1 MAITKLQPFNLDTTA
16 NYTLGNVTATNAN
29 LSNLSVSGVVRT
41 DLIPIGNGV
50 QSLGNATNKWSNLY
64 LTGNTI
70 YLGNATISSNATT
83 IVLTNP
89 DGGQT
94 VFAGNTGN
102 SDISGQTLSITG
114 NARLGNIISSGGNI
128 TGANVISA
136 NLLTGT
142 LTTGSQ
148 PNLTSHGT
156 LTSLSVSG
164 TSNLGAVG
172 NVTITG
178 GSSGQVLSTNGSGG
192 LSFISVSSS
201 GVSNGNSN
209 VNIATANGNVTITS
223 AGNTTVTVTGTG
235 ANVSGTL
242 SVSGNA
248 TIGNIISSGSGGNI
262 TGANVISANTFSASG
277 NITANFYIGNGSQLT
292 GLSTAGVSN
301 GNSNV
306 NIATA
311 NGNVTIA
318 AVGNTVLT
326 VTGTGANVSGTLSVS
341 GNASFA
347 NLTSNGTG
355 GNISGAN
362 VISANTVSVSGN
374 ATIGNI
380 ISSGSG
386 GNITGAN
393 VISANLLTGT
403 LTTAAQPNI
412 TSTGT
417 LASLSVTGNGAFG
430 NVSATTFTG
439 ALSGAAT
446 SATTAGTVTTA
457 AQPNITSTGTLAS
470 LSVSGTSNLGAVG
483 NVTITGGSSGQVLS
497 TNGSGGLSFISVSS
511 SGVSNGNS
519 NVNIATS
526 GGNVTTSVNGNANI
540 LVVTGTGA
548 NVAGTLSVSG
558 NASFANLTSNG
569 TGGNITGANVISANT
584 ISVSGNATIGNIVS
598 SGSGGNI
605 TGANLISANLFT
617 GTLTT
622 AAQPNITS
630 VGTLASLSVTGNGVF
645 GNVNAGNLLTAN
657 YSTAV
662 ITTGA
667 QPNITS
673 VGTLASLS
681 VSGNV
686 TAGNLI
692 GPHANGNSNVNIATA
707 NGNVTVTAVGN
718 TTMTITGTGA
728 NVSGTLSV
736 SGNATVGNGI
746 IVTGAIGLGGATYGS
761 SGQVLTSAG
770 SGATPTW
777 ATPSAASATYVR
789 TSFTATASQTT
800 FTVAY
805 TVGYAEVFLNGVLLN
820 STDYTAS
827 NGTTIVLGVGA
838 TLNDIVEVIAYNV
851 TSLST
856 SITST
861 NIAGGTAGVIP
872 YQTGPNVTGF
882 TAAGT
887 AGQVLTSNGTSAPTW
902 ATASTGPIKNDIT
915 NYDSTVTFSSALTS
929 AANWSS
935 FYGVISVQLTATTE
949 LLLIWGSASCHA
961 VVWDNTARTFGT
973 PALVRTATF
982 TSSQDIAAIAISS
995 TSVLVNTLLGGGT
1008 ALQTVVLSIS
1018 GTTITVNT
1026 AVATTLAIA
1035 SKFINAQNS
1044 GNGANRC
1051 VLAGTSYV
1059 ISYYKTGNYNPCF
1072 RAITVSATVPT
1083 VGAELTFTAG
1093 AAGSNPSTFNT
1104 FVYSASV
1111 IVHVSA
1117 STTLLYAVPISVSGS
1132 TLTQGTQATST
1143 TIASQ
1148 FTSGQFTSG
1157 RIFIAYAFTGNLLY
1171 GAVVSVSGTTASI
1184 STVNTTIVSN
1194 AYESLTVQII
1204 SNQAFVLNTALTSG
1218 NVCNA
1223 VTDNAGT
1230 AVAGTAPSPYFTSGW
1245 IDLGIIGTNGT
1256 NVYIAG
1262 DYVPQSWSFSGNNL
1276 VLNGQYPLTQGGG
1289 FSNGSIIPITGSPS
1303 SYGATYSVY
1312 FANLEYSQ
1320 TIRGASN
1327 KHVYMYNGAK
1337 PAFATSFDGTTI
1349 AVQNYS
1355 AYTPAV
1361 FQRSS
1366 LGLNAMW
1373 QVAKNYP
1380 STTIY
1385 FRRAEIS

>member
-29 LSNLSVSGVVRT
+29 LSNLSVSGVVNT
-41 DLIPIGNGV
+41 NLIPVGNGV
-50 QSLGNATNKWSNLY
+50 QSLGNATNQWSNLY

-70 YLGNATISSNATT
+70 YLGNATISSNASS
-83 IVLTNP
+83 IVLTTP
-89 DGGQT
+89 TGGQT
-94 VFAGNTGN
+94 VIAGNTGN

-114 NARLGNIISSGGNI
+114 NATIGNIISSGTGGNI
-128 TGANVISA
+128 TGANVVSA
-136 NLLTGT
+136 NIFIGSGNNLSNIQAANITGTITATTAATVTTAAQPNITSTGT
-142 LTTGSQ
+142 LS
-148 PNLTSHGT
+148 
-156 LTSLSVSG
+156 SLSVSG

-201 GVSNGNSN
+201 GISNGNSN

-223 AGNTTVTVTGTG
+223 AGNTT
-235 ANVSGTL
+235 
-242 SVSGNA
+242 
-248 TIGNIISSGSGGNI
+248 
-262 TGANVISANTFSASG
+262 
-277 NITANFYIGNGSQLT
+277 
-292 GLSTAGVSN
+292 
-301 GNSNV
+301 
-306 NIATA
+306 
-311 NGNVTIA
+311 
-318 AVGNTVLT
+318 LT

-355 GNISGAN
+355 GNITGAN

-380 ISSGSG
+380 ISSGTG

-417 LASLSVTGNGAFG
+417 LAS
-430 NVSATTFTG
+430 
-439 ALSGAAT
+439 
-446 SATTAGTVTTA
+446 
-457 AQPNITSTGTLAS
+457 I
-470 LSVSGTSNLGAVG
+470 SVSGTSNLGAVG

-605 TGANLISANLFT
+605 TGANVISANLFT

-686 TAGNLI
+686 TVGNLI

-805 TVGYAEVFLNGVLLN
+805 SVGYAEVFLNGVLLN

-861 NIAGGTAGVIP
+861 NIAGGTAGTIP

-902 ATASTGPIKNDIT
+902 ATASSSPIKNDIT

-929 AANWSS
+929 AAAWSS
-935 FYGVISVQLTATTE
+935 FYGVISVQLTSTTE
-949 LLLIWGSASCHA
+949 LLFIWGSASCHA

-982 TSSQDIAAIAISS
+982 TTSQDISAIAISS
-995 TSVLVNTLLGGGT
+995 TSVLVNTLLGDGT

-1026 AVATTLAIA
+1026 AVATTLALA
-1035 SKFINAQNS
+1035 SRFINAQNS

-1059 ISYYKTGNYNPCF
+1059 ISYFNTSTTNPCF
-1072 RAITVSATVPT
+1072 RAITVSGTVPT
-1083 VGAELTFTAG
+1083 IGSELTFTAG
-1093 AAGSNPSTFNT
+1093 GADSAFNT

-1117 STTLLYAVPISVSGS
+1117 SATLLYAVPISVSGS
-1132 TLTQGTQATST
+1132 TLTKGTQATST
-1143 TIASQ
+1143 TIASVI
-1148 FTSGQFTSG
+1148 TSGQFSSG

-1171 GAVVSVSGTTASI
+1171 GAVVSVAGTTASI

-1194 AYESLTVQII
+1194 AYDALTVQII
-1204 SNQAFVLNTALTSG
+1204 SNQAFVLNTARTSG

-1230 AVAGTAPSPYFTSGW
+1230 AVAGTATPPYFTYGYT
-1245 IDLGIIGTNGT
+1245 DLGMVGTNGT

-1262 DYVPQSWSFSGNNL
+1262 SYVPQSYSFSGNNL

-1289 FSNGSIIPITGSPS
+1289 FANGSVIPITGSPS

-1327 KHVYMYNGAK
+1327 KHVYMYNGGR